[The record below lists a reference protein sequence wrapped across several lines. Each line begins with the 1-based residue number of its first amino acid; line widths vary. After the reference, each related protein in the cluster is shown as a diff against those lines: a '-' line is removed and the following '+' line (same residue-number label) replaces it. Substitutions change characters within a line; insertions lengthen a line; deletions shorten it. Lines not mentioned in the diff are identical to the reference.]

1 MVKRV
6 HHGGQIQH
14 WGDLRSARNA
24 LWISIVHTVLMR
36 TVKSCTLVFA
46 VFGMCFNFL
55 LVFISIINCIA
66 IVQMVHKRIPANNI
80 KWSIKRNFT
89 KSKIKCKKNSIIF
102 ANMLTM
108 QIGKIFR
115 PRINGVELSRV
126 ERLPAKRKPNKNH
139 VQGSFY
145 LVGPS
150 YMVHYGGA
158 YYEINPN
165 PTI

>member
-1 MVKRV
+1 
-6 HHGGQIQH
+6 
-14 WGDLRSARNA
+14 
-24 LWISIVHTVLMR
+24 
-36 TVKSCTLVFA
+36 
-46 VFGMCFNFL
+46 
-55 LVFISIINCIA
+55 
-66 IVQMVHKRIPANNI
+66 
-80 KWSIKRNFT
+80 
-89 KSKIKCKKNSIIF
+89 
-102 ANMLTM
+102 MLTM